1 MADLAD
7 ASSPFH
13 VEPRGD
19 ATNDNTLGGMLAPI
33 ARRWKV
39 VTGCAVVAGVVGFA
53 GSFLI
58 TPMFAATTTFLP
70 PQQQQSMAA
79 SALSSLGALAT
90 IGGASTGLKSPADE
104 YVSLMQSVTVTD
116 RMIERFKLKQL
127 YERKYLR
134 DTRKQLLD
142 NVQMVVGKKDG
153 MISVSVQDADPRR
166 AAAMAN
172 QYVDELRKMTSVLA
186 VSEAQQRRVFFESQ
200 MNATSTK
207 LVAAQ
212 VALQE
217 SGFTSSAIK
226 AEPKSA
232 AEEYARLS
240 AQMTATDVK
249 LQTLRSSLTENA
261 PDVQQ
266 LLATQQALGT
276 KLAQLEQNSTTSSAS
291 NDYVTKYRDFKYQE
305 TLFDLLAKQYELA
318 RVDESREGALI
329 QVVDPA
335 LPPELKSSPKR
346 SFIGIGCALLGLVL
360 SSIAVVIRER
370 RRDVRAA

>member
-1 MADLAD
+1 MADLMNEPHPFRLEGRD
-7 ASSPFH
+7 DTASFH
-13 VEPRGD
+13 
-19 ATNDNTLGGMLAPI
+19 LAPLLI
-33 ARRWKV
+33 AIAQRWMLV
-39 VTGCAVVAGVVGFA
+39 VGCVIVAGATGVGL
-53 GSFLI
+53 SFLV
-58 TPMFAATTTFLP
+58 TPKFTATTTFLP

-79 SALSSLGALAT
+79 SALSSLGALAA
-90 IGGASTGLKSPADE
+90 IGGSGASGLKSPADE

-116 RMIERFKLKQL
+116 RMIDRFKLMQL
-127 YERKYLR
+127 YERKYRR
-134 DTRKQLLD
+134 DARRQLLD
-142 NVQMVVGKKDG
+142 NVQMVIGKKDG
-153 MISVSVQDADPRR
+153 MISVSVEDADRQR

-172 QYVDELRKMTSVLA
+172 QYVEELRAMTSVLA
-186 VSEAQQRRVFFESQ
+186 VSEAQQRRAFFEKQ

-207 LVAAQ
+207 LAAAQ
-212 VALQE
+212 LALQE

-232 AEEYARLS
+232 ADEYARLR

-261 PDVQQ
+261 PEVQQ
-266 LLATQQALGT
+266 QEATLQALHS
-276 KLAQLEQNSTTSSAS
+276 KVAQLEQNSTTDEAS

-335 LPPELKSSPKR
+335 QPAELKTSPRR
-346 SFIGIGCALLGLVL
+346 SMYALSAALLGMLA
-360 SSIAVVIRER
+360 SSAWILAR
-370 RRDVRAA
+370 RRNTLTA